1 VHRIVVVGCGIAG
14 IVIATHLSRR
24 LTRSKTADVLLI
36 DHNRAHVWKPM
47 LHTFAAGTA
56 NYANENVSFVSQAKR
71 SGFKYWPGELVGLD
85 RSGKRVDLGPVPL
98 PDATKTLPGR
108 SIPYD
113 TLILAVGSRATDPA
127 TLVLVLTSTP
137 TCRSFASTALEI
149 RSGNGSSSLGPDSI
163 SVTRRRV
170 AAAAS
175 RA

>member
-71 SGFKYWPGELVGLD
+71 SGFKYWPGELAGLN
-85 RSGKRVDLGPVPL
+85 RRGKLVDLGPVASKQRHGAAGEWQAGV
-98 PDATKTLPGR
+98 D
-108 SIPYD
+108 
-113 TLILAVGSRATDPA
+113 SR
-127 TLVLVLTSTP
+127 
-137 TCRSFASTALEI
+137 STAHA
-149 RSGNGSSSLGPDSI
+149 RRHSGTHRPAPAQPCS
-163 SVTRRRV
+163 
-170 AAAAS
+170 
-175 RA
+175 